1 MAIASVSST
10 TALTQ
15 LYKGFAADTKPTENV
30 QAFALFIETD
40 TSDIYRYS
48 GTSWTIVTFM

>member
-15 LYKGFAADTKPTENV
+15 LYKGLAADTKPTENV